1 MKKRLAY
8 TGYIIGVTVLCLYFL
23 FPSDAVT
30 SYINYKINKISP
42 DVTWTLQGL
51 RPGFPPGLSADTVE
65 VFRGDKKMAGLSRVK
80 LAPSLV
86 SLLTGDKTMRVSGDT
101 CDGTVDAK
109 IIVSGISATPK
120 FDVNATIDGV
130 QISQIPTLK
139 ELKVCQ
145 VSGTA
150 GGTVAFSN
158 KDTGSGTGNA
168 QIKITESSI
177 RFTPALFGIG
187 QVMFKNVDADIG
199 LAGQQ
204 VTLKRLDIDSPEV
217 SGKATGSLILNN
229 PIEKSVINITGEAT
243 PHPGIMKQLG
253 DQFPVELMA
262 GMKTKTGGIPFRISG
277 SLDQPNF
284 SLK

>member
-23 FPSDAVT
+23 FPGDAVT

-42 DVTWTLQGL
+42 DVKWTFQGL
-51 RPGFPPGLSADTVE
+51 KPGFPPGFSLDSLE
-65 VFRGDKKMAGLSRVK
+65 VFRRDKQLVGMDHVK
-80 LAPSLV
+80 VTPSLF
-86 SLLTGDKTMRVSGDT
+86 SLLTNDKTMRVFGDT

-109 IIVSGISATPK
+109 IIISEMAATPK
-120 FDVNATIDGV
+120 INVNAAFDGV

-145 VSGTA
+145 VSGIA
-150 GGTVAFSN
+150 GGTVTFSN
-158 KDTGSGTGNA
+158 KEAGSGTGNA

-187 QVMFKNVDADIG
+187 QVAFKIVDADIV
-199 LAGQQ
+199 LADQQ
-204 VTLKRLDIDSPEV
+204 MTLKRLDIDSPEV
-217 SGKATGSLILNN
+217 SGTATGSLTLTN
-229 PIEKSVINITGEAT
+229 PIEKSVINITGEVT
-243 PHPGIMKQLG
+243 PHPGIIKQLG
-253 DQFPVELMA
+253 DQFPVELIA

-277 SLDQPNF
+277 SVEQPNF

>member
-1 MKKRLAY
+1 L
-8 TGYIIGVTVLCLYFL
+8 
-23 FPSDAVT
+23 D
-30 SYINYKINKISP
+30 
-42 DVTWTLQGL
+42 Q
-51 RPGFPPGLSADTVE
+51 
-65 VFRGDKKMAGLSRVK
+65 VK
-80 LAPSLV
+80 VAPSLF
-86 SLLTGDKTMRVSGDT
+86 SLFTDDKTMHVAGDT
-101 CDGTVDAK
+101 CDGTLNAK
-109 IIVSGISATPK
+109 IIFSEISASPK
-120 FDVNATIDGV
+120 IDVNAVFDGV
-130 QISQIPTLK
+130 QISQIPALK
-139 ELKVCQ
+139 GLKAFQ
-145 VSGTA
+145 VAGEA

-158 KDTGSGTGNA
+158 KETGSGAGNA

-187 QVMFKNVDADIG
+187 QVTFKNVDADIG

>member
-1 MKKRLAY
+1 M
-8 TGYIIGVTVLCLYFL
+8 
-23 FPSDAVT
+23 
-30 SYINYKINKISP
+30 
-42 DVTWTLQGL
+42 TWTLQRL
-51 RPGFPPGLSADTVE
+51 KPGFPPGLSADTLD
-65 VFRGDKKMAGLSRVK
+65 VFYGDKKMTGLSRVK
-80 LAPSLV
+80 VAPSLL
-86 SLLTGDKTMRVSGDT
+86 SLLTAEKAMLVSGDT
-101 CDGTVDAK
+101 CDGKVDVK
-109 IIVSGISATPK
+109 IIVSEISAPPK
-120 FDVNATIDGV
+120 IDVNATIHDV
-130 QISQIPTLK
+130 QISQIPALK
-139 ELKVCQ
+139 ELKLCQ
-145 VSGTA
+145 VTGIA

-158 KDTGSGTGNA
+158 KEAGSAAGNA

-187 QVMFKNVDADIG
+187 QVTFKSVDADMV
-199 LAGQQ
+199 LTGQQ

-262 GMKTKTGGIPFRISG
+262 GLKTKTGGIPFRISG